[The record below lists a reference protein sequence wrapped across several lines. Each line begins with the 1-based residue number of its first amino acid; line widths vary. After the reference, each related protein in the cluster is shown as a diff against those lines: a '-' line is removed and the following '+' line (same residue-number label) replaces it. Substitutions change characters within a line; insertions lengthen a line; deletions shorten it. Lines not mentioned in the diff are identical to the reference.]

1 MKRGA
6 ADSKFQ
12 SSLWPWSLTFM
23 HENVCEAQAR
33 PRENEQ
39 FINLQQRIIGLLYVD
54 MVYREFFL

>member
-1 MKRGA
+1 
-6 ADSKFQ
+6 
-12 SSLWPWSLTFM
+12 M